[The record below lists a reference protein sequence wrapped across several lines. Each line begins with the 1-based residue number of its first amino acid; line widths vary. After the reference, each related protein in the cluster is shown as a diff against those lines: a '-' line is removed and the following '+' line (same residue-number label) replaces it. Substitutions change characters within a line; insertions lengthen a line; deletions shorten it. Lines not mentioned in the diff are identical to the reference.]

1 MGNKKQ
7 IGTLLATFM
16 ALALGAC
23 AKENPIYCGDDKP
36 CPTGL
41 YCSTEHICAAGFS
54 LDETGYYFDGK
65 TYWSAISAPV
75 LTGTTNIPSPIIE
88 VYAGDVL
95 VAGPATVDGDTWS
108 LPLPEGALK
117 DNTPTE
123 LRVVQTDEDQ
133 RHVEITR
140 SFAGDLTPPTAEFIP
155 TDSLDESK
163 DTVEF
168 EGDGTPRHTHEQYK
182 ITLDGKDNRE
192 LPRYQHL
199 LRVGSPY
206 ARENTPNPAMW
217 QIALNTRVAFDKAA
231 TRYRIIGAEGPI
243 VDWAPI
249 VPVAQQSGGY
259 QFSVPINL
267 ETAAVFGDKSGTYT
281 IEFEVTDWAK
291 RQVKQS
297 ATWSIKLLPPPLQ
310 VGPMTTTTT
319 GPNALAN
326 MRIGRTQLEQY
337 INGQKP
343 TALYERTVSN
353 GSEFPVDVKFTV
365 VSANRVAAEATLTT
379 LTSSNML
386 GDVPCEWINGTPR
399 MLAAFKSF
407 VSGPGGGREDND
419 CTVPFDSVTK
429 TSDAALPWR
438 VVLRDETDAEV
449 EVCAAT
455 EEASTF
461 RCRIPPRN
469 NETPTRLRAVAEV
482 NNLSLLNPAESN
494 LTYLTPI
501 LPPAHQNGVKVG
513 LFVAEYKGC
522 EQPRLRGDGIRA
534 YQSYD
539 CNGATQRYRVFQV
552 LSSASLTVSSPP
564 FGLGTRT
571 QRPSLA
577 INVSVPGEPFAPQ
590 ASGISN
596 GASFGAFVWNGTA
609 P

>member
-7 IGTLLATFM
+7 IGTLLATLM

-75 LTGTTNIPSPIIE
+75 LTGTTNIPSPMIE

-108 LPLPEGALK
+108 LPLPEGTLK

-123 LRVVQTDEDQ
+123 LRVVQTDENQ

-140 SFAGDLTPPTAEFIP
+140 TFAGDLAPPTAEFIP

-182 ITLDGKDNRE
+182 ITLDGRDTKE

-206 ARENTPNPAMW
+206 ARENAPNPAMW

-231 TRYRIIGAEGPI
+231 TRYRITGAEGPI

-259 QFSVPINL
+259 QFSVPISL
-267 ETAAVFGDKSGTYT
+267 ETAAVFGAKSGTYT

-310 VGPMTTTTT
+310 VGPYTISQTPPHSLQNWLLSA
-319 GPNALAN
+319 GSPLA
-326 MRIGRTQLEQY
+326 GL
-337 INGQKP
+337 INGQVPVQLFERIFYNGVDQAVEITVTVTANFARAEAQARSFDVFEDRATNEACVGAWLSSEDAEASIENQGSDLPNLPPPSQVATNPTLNWTVSLRDSANTLIARCRP
-343 TALYERTVSN
+343 TAAAFACLLPGRAPNESPVALRVVAELASLPELNAVGGSVSDFDGLSGRITNYEPNRCHHIRTNYRGGKWCAACTTERTTTRFKVLS
-353 GSEFPVDVKFTV
+353 GASLV
-365 VSANRVAAEATLTT
+365 VYNTEGF
-379 LTSSNML
+379 
-386 GDVPCEWINGTPR
+386 GD
-399 MLAAFKSF
+399 LHFKYA
-407 VSGPGGGREDND
+407 PDI
-419 CTVPFDSVTK
+419 K
-429 TSDAALPWR
+429 
-438 VVLRDETDAEV
+438 
-449 EVCAAT
+449 
-455 EEASTF
+455 
-461 RCRIPPRN
+461 
-469 NETPTRLRAVAEV
+469 
-482 NNLSLLNPAESN
+482 
-494 LTYLTPI
+494 
-501 LPPAHQNGVKVG
+501 VKVAVPDEIPATQAAPLVMTG
-513 LFVAEYKGC
+513 NNTIGAEYSWNAGSL
-522 EQPRLRGDGIRA
+522 PRF
-534 YQSYD
+534 
-539 CNGATQRYRVFQV
+539 N
-552 LSSASLTVSSPP
+552 P
-564 FGLGTRT
+564 
-571 QRPSLA
+571 
-577 INVSVPGEPFAPQ
+577 
-590 ASGISN
+590 
-596 GASFGAFVWNGTA
+596 
-609 P
+609 